1 MPPHD
6 EDERRPPFTLWGC
19 HPRFEDLVQ
28 NIDAG
33 TWVAPGDWAGGCS
46 VTNDLIEHYPR
57 ASISHFMQ
65 DGTTRYPTFDLVS
78 LEIIHTNLEDIAVQ
92 LRASCPQAIMDE
104 LSATLEHL
112 DRLIHG
118 NQETETV
125 NDGASIGSLNLSD
138 LIREPL
144 PDLEVADNAS
154 MHASDDE
161 EVTLYEGE
169 TQYLQAVNGG
179 ATNETYNLE
188 DVLIQSDFEDNAR
201 ILELGDAEMA
211 AYEGDT
217 DEPSTLSL
225 DYDFIYADDMDAPPV
240 QNQVDAS
247 AAPTPSNTGL
257 LQQFESMNIND
268 YGEEVSSP
276 TNGPLTPHDHHGPSV
291 NQSLGTDSTESELG
305 PGSGDD
311 EAVMSRSDLNHDP
324 QRRHLPVYDIRHH
337 VCTSRNGWTWD

>member
-1 MPPHD
+1 MRM
-6 EDERRPPFTLWGC
+6 EVAIESVRQRNKARRWFDFISTPSSVGFQSLGICTP
-19 HPRFEDLVQ
+19 
-28 NIDAG
+28 
-33 TWVAPGDWAGGCS
+33 VAK
-46 VTNDLIEHYPR
+46 HFPR
-57 ASISHFMQ
+57 ASISHFVQ
-65 DGTTRYPTFDLVS
+65 DGTTRYPTSDLVS

-179 ATNETYNLE
+179 ATNETCNLD

-225 DYDFIYADDMDAPPV
+225 DYDFIYADDMDAQPV

-247 AAPTPSNTGL
+247 AVPTPSNTGL
-257 LQQFESMNIND
+257 LQQFESMNVKD
-268 YGEEVSSP
+268 YGEEV
-276 TNGPLTPHDHHGPSV
+276 
-291 NQSLGTDSTESELG
+291 
-305 PGSGDD
+305 
-311 EAVMSRSDLNHDP
+311 
-324 QRRHLPVYDIRHH
+324 
-337 VCTSRNGWTWD
+337 

>member
-1 MPPHD
+1 M
-6 EDERRPPFTLWGC
+6 
-19 HPRFEDLVQ
+19 
-28 NIDAG
+28 DA
-33 TWVAPGDWAGGCS
+33 
-46 VTNDLIEHYPR
+46 
-57 ASISHFMQ
+57 
-65 DGTTRYPTFDLVS
+65 
-78 LEIIHTNLEDIAVQ
+78 
-92 LRASCPQAIMDE
+92 

-118 NQETETV
+118 NQETEIV

-138 LIREPL
+138 LIREPV
-144 PDLEVADNAS
+144 PDLEVTDNAS

-169 TQYLQAVNGG
+169 TQYIQAVNGG
-179 ATNETYNLE
+179 ATNETYNLD

-211 AYEGDT
+211 ANEGDT

-225 DYDFIYADDMDAPPV
+225 DYDFIYADDMDAQPV

-247 AAPTPSNTGL
+247 AVPTPSNTGL
-257 LQQFESMNIND
+257 LQQFESMNVND

-305 PGSGDD
+305 PGSGDH

-337 VCTSRNGWTWD
+337 VCSSRNGWTWD